1 MNCWILGNKQKMSI
15 VLPFAEKFAVEEV
28 SGDMLFPRSLATTG
42 TCTYSRKS
50 SGLYLPVVEPGMRIQ
65 NGLEL
70 PE

>member
-1 MNCWILGNKQKMSI
+1 LRKATIYKDIFLYFLINEMKHK
-15 VLPFAEKFAVEEV
+15 
-28 SGDMLFPRSLATTG
+28 DMLFPRSLATTG

-50 SGLYLPVVEPGMRIQ
+50 SGLYLPVVEPAMRIQ